1 MTHLGVSEWYIIMVD
16 KIIEILVESV
26 KQEVQMKT
34 VAVLDY
40 GMSNLR
46 SVSRALE
53 HVANSS
59 WRVLIS
65 RNVQEIQQADKVVF
79 PGQGAIGNCMQ
90 LLRETGL
97 DQAVLESVSKKP
109 FLGICLGLQTLLSS
123 SEESGGVKG
132 FNLVKGDVVKFA
144 DNLKEP
150 LTGEHLKIPH
160 MGWNQVKQMQNHHLW
175 KDIPDESRFY
185 FVHSFYAKPENNQ
198 VIASTTPYP
207 TPFVSAIAFENVFAV
222 QFHPE
227 KSQHQGLKLL
237 ENFLSW

>member
-1 MTHLGVSEWYIIMVD
+1 
-16 KIIEILVESV
+16 
-26 KQEVQMKT
+26 MKT

-53 HVANSS
+53 HVADNS

-65 RNVQEIQQADKVVF
+65 GKVQEIQQADKVVF

-90 LLRETGL
+90 LLKETNL
-97 DQAVLESVSKKP
+97 DQVVLESVSQKP
-109 FLGICLGLQTLLSS
+109 FLGICLGLQTLLSF

-132 FNLVKGDVVKFA
+132 FDIIKGQVVKFA
-144 DNLKEP
+144 DHLQDP
-150 LTGEHLKIPH
+150 LTKEHLKIPH
-160 MGWNQVKQMQNHHLW
+160 MGWNQVKQRQAHPLW
-175 KDIPDESRFY
+175 KGIPDESRFY
-185 FVHSFYAKPENNQ
+185 FVHSFYAQPEQNQ
-198 VIASTTPYP
+198 VIAAITLYP
-207 TPFVSAIAFENVFAV
+207 TPFVSAIAFENIFAV

-237 ENFLSW
+237 ENFLFW

>member
-1 MTHLGVSEWYIIMVD
+1 
-16 KIIEILVESV
+16 
-26 KQEVQMKT
+26 MKT

-53 HVANSS
+53 HVADNS

-65 RNVQEIQQADKVVF
+65 GKVQEIQQADKVVF

-90 LLRETGL
+90 LLKETNL
-97 DQAVLESVSKKP
+97 DQVVLESASQKP
-109 FLGICLGLQTLLSS
+109 FLGICLGLQTLLSF

-132 FNLVKGDVVKFA
+132 FDIIKGQVVKFA
-144 DNLKEP
+144 DHLQDP
-150 LTGEHLKIPH
+150 LTKEHLKIPH
-160 MGWNQVKQMQNHHLW
+160 MGWNQVKQRQAHPLW
-175 KDIPDESRFY
+175 KGIPDESRFY
-185 FVHSFYAKPENNQ
+185 FVHSFYAQPEQNQ
-198 VIASTTPYP
+198 VIAAITLYP
-207 TPFVSAIAFENVFAV
+207 TPFVSAIAFENIFAV

-237 ENFLSW
+237 ENFLFW